1 MDALLMLQLPTNWY
15 QHGKGHLY
23 MCFQMRLP
31 CSIDSSADEWLLG
44 RFTHCSKEI
53 NGRMRQSDFYFGVK
67 YSRLISLVKIIH
79 RWEMCCCSR
88 GFVGL
93 CDPANLCLVQSWC
106 WQFIQY
112 QAFIIPLR
120 SEQLCFVLVV
130 FWNNSAMLSRALW
143 NSSVL
148 PVYLSD
154 RASVT

>member
-1 MDALLMLQLPTNWY
+1 MKEISRAKSLDSNEAFWNWWMHSWCCNF
-15 QHGKGHLY
+15 QPIGINMARDTY

-31 CSIDSSADEWLLG
+31 CSIDSSADEWVLG

-67 YSRLISLVKIIH
+67 SNRLISLVKIIH

-93 CDPANLCLVQSWC
+93 CGSANLCLVQSWC

-120 SEQLCFVLVV
+120 SEQLCFVLK
-130 FWNNSAMLSRALW
+130 
-143 NSSVL
+143 
-148 PVYLSD
+148 
-154 RASVT
+154 